1 MFPSTWSTHAQRLLS
16 ATALCGLML
25 VGGCARDGKFA
36 PVDMWN
42 RSRLKPYES
51 VGFFADGT
59 TSRPLVE
66 GTVAR
71 GQLRTD
77 EAFYQ
82 GTINGKY
89 VSQIPRELTRQE
101 LDGGKTLIAQPVTRA
116 MLERGRER
124 YTVNCQPCHGLTGVG
139 DGMIVKRGFSPPPSY
154 HLARLRNVEIGHFYD
169 VITNGYGAMYSYA
182 ARVEPQDRWAIAAY
196 IRALQR
202 SQNPRPGDIPAG
214 KNAPTREQVENAANA
229 PKTQTPGLP
238 GEMELPSASQ
248 KSTSEAPLGTLDKTG
263 QKADQGVH

>member
-1 MFPSTWSTHAQRLLS
+1 MAMSTHVRRSLGAG
-16 ATALCGLML
+16 ALCGLL
-25 VGGCARDGKFA
+25 FVGGCGRDGKFA

-42 RSRLKPYES
+42 RSRYKPYEP
-51 VGFFADGT
+51 VGFFADGS

-89 VSQIPRELTRQE
+89 VTQIPRALTRTQ
-101 LDGGKTLIAQPVTRA
+101 LDGGTTMVAQPVTRA
-116 MLERGRER
+116 LLERGRER
-124 YTVNCQPCHGLTGVG
+124 YTVNCQPCHGLTGQG
-139 DGMIVKRGFSPPPSY
+139 DGMIVKRGFAPPPSY
-154 HLARLRNVEIGHFYD
+154 HITRLRQAPVGHFYD
-169 VITNGYGAMYSYA
+169 VIANGYGAMYSYA

-202 SQNPRPGDIPAG
+202 SQNPQPGDMPAAEMQ
-214 KNAPTREQVENAANA
+214 KLPTAEQVEKAAAA
-229 PKTQTPGLP
+229 PKTNTPSTPGEVTTP
-238 GEMELPSASQ
+238 HASD
-248 KSTSEAPLGTLDKTG
+248 KANAEAPLGTLDKTP